1 MSTSSWFSGR
11 AEHWLQPGRG
21 VFTLGVRSIRAVA
34 QIDNFSVLREP
45 SGYNALSY
53 FRIIGSKTMMG
64 HQPPPQPSLFYTG
77 FNLEKR
83 IRADH
88 MLRKVAR
95 MVDFD
100 FVYLE
105 VKDRYGYNGNVSV
118 PPPMI
123 IKLMVLLVLYNVRS
137 ERELMATLPERLDWL
152 WFLGMELDSEIPDHS
167 VLSKARKR
175 WGVELFQSFFERVVW
190 QCVESGLVEGSKLF
204 CDSSL
209 IDANASSNSVIDSQ
223 GLRRYLEPAYREL
236 EARLEEREEQVKKD
250 DDDPQGSTPRR
261 NPVNRRYVSKTDA
274 DASVVRKGKG
284 NSKLRY
290 QTHRGIDGAYG
301 VITATVV
308 GPGDEN
314 EAHRMTELIEDH
326 QAHTQRSAQVVVA
339 DSKYGTTANFLQCY
353 DRGILAHIPVLK
365 QIQEK
370 QKRRSEIFPER
381 MFVYDSETDTYTCP
395 AGQPLRRRKHW
406 VERKAF
412 EYVTRRGVCQQCA
425 LRLQCTRSQSAG
437 RTIKRHERQ
446 EILDSVRI
454 RARSRWAKRD
464 IKIRQHF
471 MERSFAQGGRY
482 GLKRARWRGRWRVQI
497 QDYLIAIVQNIELLM
512 AHARPKPRAVM
523 ATATD
528 TAIRF
533 VTHHP
538 VALQQAAVV

>member
-1 MSTSSWFSGR
+1 
-11 AEHWLQPGRG
+11 
-21 VFTLGVRSIRAVA
+21 
-34 QIDNFSVLREP
+34 
-45 SGYNALSY
+45 
-53 FRIIGSKTMMG
+53 
-64 HQPPPQPSLFYTG
+64 
-77 FNLEKR
+77 
-83 IRADH
+83 
-88 MLRKVAR
+88 
-95 MVDFD
+95 
-100 FVYLE
+100 
-105 VKDRYGYNGNVSV
+105 
-118 PPPMI
+118 
-123 IKLMVLLVLYNVRS
+123 
-137 ERELMATLPERLDWL
+137 
-152 WFLGMELDSEIPDHS
+152 ME
-167 VLSKARKR
+167 
-175 WGVELFQSFFERVVW
+175 G
-190 QCVESGLVEGSKLF
+190 
-204 CDSSL
+204 
-209 IDANASSNSVIDSQ
+209 
-223 GLRRYLEPAYREL
+223 
-236 EARLEEREEQVKKD
+236 REEQGDKD
-250 DDDPQGSTPRR
+250 DDDPHGSIPRR
-261 NPVNRRYVSKTDA
+261 NPVNRRYVSRTDP

-365 QIQEK
+365 QIQDK
-370 QKRRSEIFPER
+370 QERRSEIFPER

-471 MERSFAQGGRY
+471 MERSFAQGSRY

-538 VALQQAAVV
+538 MALQQAVVV